1 MAVVCTGHDRN
12 MTVTISGEVDHHGAK
27 KIMEE
32 LDRQMEVV
40 LPKQI
45 TVDLGGVSFM
55 DSSGIGVI
63 IGRYQNLRYAGGEVV
78 ASHLNA
84 RMSKIFVISGLHK
97 IVRIEKEEDG
107 SESGDEK

>member
-1 MAVVCTGHDRN
+1 MHPRFRWRRIYFYN
-12 MTVTISGEVDHHGAK
+12 
-27 KIMEE
+27 
-32 LDRQMEVV
+32 R
-40 LPKQI
+40 
-45 TVDLGGVSFM
+45 
-55 DSSGIGVI
+55 IGVI

-97 IVRIEKEEDG
+97 IVKIEKEEDG